1 MKHVSFK
8 RRALLA
14 ILVLAALV
22 IAATVFAEAEGATE
36 SNPFTNSFWAL
47 VPPIVAIGLAL
58 ITKEVYSSLFI
69 GILVGACFYAKFNFE
84 GIMNHLFIHGLV
96 GTALSDSYN
105 VGILVFLVILGVMV
119 ALMNKS
125 GGAAAFGKW
134 SAQKI
139 KGRTAA

>member
-1 MKHVSFK
+1 MKHVSLK

-69 GILVGACFYAKFNFE
+69 GILVGALLCQIQF
-84 GIMNHLFIHGLV
+84 
-96 GTALSDSYN
+96 
-105 VGILVFLVILGVMV
+105 
-119 ALMNKS
+119 
-125 GGAAAFGKW
+125 
-134 SAQKI
+134 
-139 KGRTAA
+139 